1 MTPELE
7 AEIVRLHYAEHW
19 RVGTIAAQL
28 GVHPDAVRRV
38 LGRDDA
44 RPPEGPPRPAL
55 VAPYRDFI
63 AQTLARYPR
72 LRATRLHDMVRER
85 GYLGA
90 VRTLRRYVADVRPRP
105 RREVY
110 LRTEPLIGEQAQ
122 VDWAYA
128 GQLAVPGGVRALWLF
143 VMVLSFARALWAE
156 FVLDLSVHSLVR
168 SLVRA
173 ARAFGGVTRQWLF
186 DNPKTVVLERRGDA
200 VRYHPVL
207 LELCAKLRV
216 EPRLCAVARP
226 EHKGNVERAIRYLR
240 ERFLNGRVIT
250 GVAEG
255 NAQLERFI
263 AEIAHA
269 RPHPVLAPRTVGA
282 VLADERRRLLSLPD
296 PLPATDLVAP
306 VVVDRQAFVRFDTN
320 RYSVPTSFA
329 ERTLTLCADDV
340 SVRVLDGAAR
350 VARHERVWGKR
361 QVIEVHA
368 HRAPLIA
375 ERRAARDLKG
385 RDRLRAVTCAR
396 VCCCWTSSA
405 ISRVTRAPRT
415 CSMPSSAAATSNA
428 RRSSAPTC
436 YALQRITR
444 FNAEGGEMR
453 S

>member
-1 MTPELE
+1 
-7 AEIVRLHYAEHW
+7 
-19 RVGTIAAQL
+19 
-28 GVHPDAVRRV
+28 
-38 LGRDDA
+38 
-44 RPPEGPPRPAL
+44 
-55 VAPYRDFI
+55 
-63 AQTLARYPR
+63 
-72 LRATRLHDMVRER
+72 
-85 GYLGA
+85 
-90 VRTLRRYVADVRPRP
+90 
-105 RREVY
+105 
-110 LRTEPLIGEQAQ
+110 
-122 VDWAYA
+122 
-128 GQLAVPGGVRALWLF
+128 
-143 VMVLSFARALWAE
+143 
-156 FVLDLSVHSLVR
+156 
-168 SLVRA
+168 
-173 ARAFGGVTRQWLF
+173 VTRQWLF